1 MQYEAYVDYD
11 LEELVSEFM
20 KNRQK
25 DLRDLEVAFE
35 LNDMEKIQFIG
46 HALKGVGSG
55 YGFEEITSIGMHI
68 EHAAKVS
75 DAKQLKQ
82 LFEKLGDYLLNVKVI
97 FVEKH

>member
-68 EHAAKVS
+68 EHASKVS
-75 DAKQLKQ
+75 DTKQLKQ

>member
-68 EHAAKVS
+68 EHASKVS
-75 DAKQLKQ
+75 DTKQLKQ
-82 LFEKLGDYLLNVKVI
+82 LFEKFGDYLLNVKVI
-97 FVEKH
+97 FVEKQ

>member
-68 EHAAKVS
+68 EHASKVS
-75 DAKQLKQ
+75 DTKQLKQ
-82 LFEKLGDYLLNVKVI
+82 LFEKFGDYLLNVKVI
-97 FVEKH
+97 FVGKQ